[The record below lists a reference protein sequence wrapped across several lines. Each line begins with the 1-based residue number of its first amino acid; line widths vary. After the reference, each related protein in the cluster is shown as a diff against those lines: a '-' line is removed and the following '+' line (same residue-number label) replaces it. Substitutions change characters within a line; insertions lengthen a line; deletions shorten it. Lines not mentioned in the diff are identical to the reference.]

1 MPIADRCP
9 HYPKGVPPGHT
20 CDAPVLL
27 VGDRPDTTGEQLEG
41 YVFAGW
47 YGHLLKRLW
56 ADTGCD
62 PAWFYCTYALATD
75 GSPVLRA
82 SEKTNLNK
90 WGGWVGTTRSVVVAC
105 GEDALRALTGR
116 HMNITNWRGSWID
129 DYDLP
134 ILPVLPPSYLHRLPG
149 AAAACLRDW
158 TSLARRIKD
167 GPVSAQGVSWE
178 GGGRDS
184 ALTMDEFLSRAKAD
198 PDLPIA
204 IDIETSDRITI
215 FGVACSPFEGCSVE
229 YAHAPGWVAKV
240 CALPNPKIGQNFDYD
255 RYWLAHYGHDLTNVL
270 WDTGIMWS
278 ALDPAHCHGAKLK
291 PFSLAYMAT
300 YHLGEK
306 FYKTEDGKAFF
317 RRKTV
322 DELRTYNLHDCCVT
336 WRLWETLKAKLEA
349 AGRLGY
355 YLDNHAVLFDPLFR
369 IMRHGVRLDIAGV
382 ERSLGG
388 RLDELTSLRRD
399 ILTATGGNPLWS
411 VKTYKRKKNP
421 DGTPFVVEGKSI
433 SNRILAHYLYKVLK
447 LPRRTHH
454 GKVTVDDVALKGLIR
469 SAQNRLASTRTEPSS
484 TSALTV
490 LKAVQRFRAA
500 EKTAVWTG
508 ASIPDADGRVRCQ
521 YKQTIVTGRLS
532 SRANPRGTGTN
543 LQNISKK
550 LLKYFLP
557 DEGRVFL
564 MADLAQAEDVVV
576 RALAGLPPNPPGV
589 DAHAIYARRVYAIV
603 EDGDPGPIT
612 KDDPRRQ
619 MGKRLRH
626 ATNYDLGPGRLIEI
640 LEKDAGILM
649 PYAEAEVLLAAADQV
664 QPEIR
669 NVYHAAV
676 RAKLLHDGKLT
687 LSTGRCLDFSLPLR
701 YARDAQRSHL
711 FKSGYATIPQGE
723 VGMLMNR
730 AGILVADAL
739 IEHFLHPRA
748 NINMQIHDEIVMSVE
763 PDITLIRVICTELSR
778 ALTAPFDV
786 SIWPDKPR
794 TVTIPVDF
802 TLGRSLDKAARFE
815 FNEDTPDAA
824 LLDWLRLS
832 TSE

>member
-27 VGDRPDTTGEQLEG
+27 VGNRPDTTGDTAEG
-41 YVFAGW
+41 YAFAGFNG
-47 YGHLLKRLW
+47 YLLRRLW
-56 ADTGCD
+56 EDTACD
-62 PAWFYCTYALATD
+62 PDWFYCTYALDAA
-75 GSPVLRA
+75 GKPQPLPKLPAVKA
-82 SEKTNLNK
+82 
-90 WGGWVGTTRSVVVAC
+90 VVAC
-105 GEDALRALTGR
+105 GEDALRTLTGR
-116 HMNITNWRGSWID
+116 HMNITNWRGSWIED
-129 DYDLP
+129 FTTP
-134 ILPVLPPSYLHRLPG
+134 ILPVLPPSYLRLLPG

-158 TSLARRIKD
+158 RELARFMTE
-167 GPVSAQGVSWE
+167 GPIYPRTRPVI
-178 GGGRDS
+178 
-184 ALTMDEFLSRAKAD
+184 LTPREFLDRCETD
-198 PDLPIA
+198 PTLPIS
-204 IDIETSDRITI
+204 IDIETTNRITV
-215 FGVACSPFEGCSVE
+215 FGAALSPYEGCSVE
-229 YAHAPGWVAKV
+229 YANAKCWAETV

-255 RYWLAHYGHDLTNVL
+255 RYWLAHYGIEVHNFL

-291 PFSLAYMAT
+291 PFSLAYMAN

-306 FYKTEDGKAFF
+306 FYKSEGGTAFF
-317 RRKTV
+317 KRKTMP
-322 DELRTYNLHDCCVT
+322 ELLAYNLHDCCVT
-336 WRLWETLKAKLEA
+336 WRLWAKLHSDLIA
-349 AGRLGY
+349 AGKLDY
-355 YLDNHAVLFDPLFR
+355 YLTKHAALFDPLFR
-369 IMRHGVRLDIAGV
+369 IMRHGVRLNIAGV
-382 ERSLGG
+382 EHGLGG
-388 RLDELTSLRRD
+388 RLDDLALLKQQ
-399 ILTATGGNPLWS
+399 ILAATNGTPLWS
-411 VKTYKRKKNP
+411 VKTYKRKKNS
-421 DGTPFVVEGKSI
+421 DGTPIVVEGKSL
-433 SNRILAHYLYKVLK
+433 SNKLLADYLYKTLK
-447 LPRRTHH
+447 LGKRTRH
-454 GKVTVDDVALKGLIR
+454 GKTTVDDVALKGLARRYATNAPAMSII
-469 SAQNRLASTRTEPSS
+469 S
-484 TSALTV
+484 
-490 LKAVQRFRAA
+490 AVQRFRAA

-508 ASIPDADGRVRCQ
+508 AGVADPDGRVRCQ

-576 RALAGLPPNPPGV
+576 RALAGLEPNPPGV
-589 DAHAIYARRVYAIV
+589 DSHAIYARRVYTIV
-603 EDGDPGPIT
+603 EGSDPGPIP

-626 ATNYDLGPGRLIEI
+626 ATNYDLGPGRFVEI
-640 LEKDAGILM
+640 MEKDAGIQL
-649 PYAEAEVLLAAADQV
+649 PYTEAEALLTAAAAV

-669 NVYHAAV
+669 HVYHAAV
-676 RAKLLHDGKLT
+676 RTKLIHDGKLT

-730 AGILVADAL
+730 AGLVELTRFPEETAKR
-739 IEHFLHPRA
+739 F

-763 PDITLIRVICTELSR
+763 PDIALIRSICHHLSR
-778 ALTAPFDV
+778 SLTASFDV
-786 SIWPDKPR
+786 SIWPDQLH

-802 TLGRSLDKAARFE
+802 ALGRTLDKAARFE

-832 TSE
+832 PSEL